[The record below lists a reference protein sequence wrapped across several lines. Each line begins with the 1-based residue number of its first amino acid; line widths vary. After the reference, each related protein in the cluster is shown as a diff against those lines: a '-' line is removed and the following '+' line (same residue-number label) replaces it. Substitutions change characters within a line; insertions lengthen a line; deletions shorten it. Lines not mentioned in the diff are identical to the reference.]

1 MVINTGRLAVHLV
14 IPVFGKMRKLNGK
27 VLHATAPGMIAED
40 IRQADCKEFN
50 RKADAFFEKRGQA
63 TGNWMSRSKRDLQH
77 KSAMAAVNKRNRH
90 NDGE

>member
-1 MVINTGRLAVHLV
+1 MVVHLV

-27 VLHATAPGMIAED
+27 VLHATAPGMIAEEVK
-40 IRQADCKEFN
+40 QADCREFN

-77 KSAMAAVNKRNRH
+77 KSAMAAVNKRKKM
-90 NDGE
+90 DGGE